1 MATNQPTY
9 AESSDV
15 RDIYPNID
23 KYDLKI
29 KLYNFVSDN
38 SYYVHYNSGIVN
50 NFFIDGKDQ
59 QSGYQ
64 VIGTTKS
71 TQVNYGSGYSATAT
85 SIVVDDG
92 TALTDD
98 TYIKIGSEILLIT
111 DITSDTLTV
120 TRGHFGTTA
129 ATIANDSNV
138 YKDFQPSSNGDW
150 LYDADNDFLIT
161 KQSSDPSDNL
171 CESGEDYAGIFTDQ
185 LYKASRYLDSYL
197 DPSMPRQAWKND
209 ENKYDYII
217 VRTTA
222 QICAYFLI
230 SAHDPDNEDALRI
243 KEEYEAT
250 LDKINEGGI
259 KLGFEVSADSSQGI
273 LREIYSS
280 GGLKPVDLRGKYRGS
295 VYDKI
300 RIEIE
305 TAGVIG
311 KAKYSVWAKGNDKLG
326 INKGSQVVTEEII
339 TGEYQALAGGLQIR
353 FGASTQAVKL
363 SCSTEV
369 LMTAEAVLHDVWEV
383 EVWGVGEEINDAR
396 GIKSANLTRS

>member
-1 MATNQPTY
+1 MNLVG
-9 AESSDV
+9 DV
-15 RDIYPNID
+15 
-23 KYDLKI
+23 
-29 KLYNFVSDN
+29 
-38 SYYVHYNSGIVN
+38 
-50 NFFIDGKDQ
+50 
-59 QSGYQ
+59 
-64 VIGTTKS
+64 
-71 TQVNYGSGYSATAT
+71 YSATAT

-98 TYIKIGSEILLIT
+98 TYIEIGNEILLIT
-111 DITSDTLTV
+111 NITSHTLTV

-129 ATIANDSNV
+129 AIISDNDNV
-138 YKDFQPSSNGDW
+138 YKHFQPSSNGDW

-171 CESGEDYAGIFTDQ
+171 CESGEDYARIFTNQ

-197 DPSMPRQAWKND
+197 DPSMPRQAWRND
-209 ENKYDYII
+209 EGSYDYII
-217 VRTTA
+217 IRTTA

-243 KEEYEAT
+243 KEEYETT
-250 LDKINEGGI
+250 LDKINSGHI

-273 LREIYSS
+273 LREIYST
-280 GGLKPVDLRGKYRGS
+280 GALKPVDLRGKYRGG

-311 KAKYSVWAKGNDKLG
+311 TAKMGVWVAGNDKLG
-326 INKGSQVVTEEII
+326 INKGSQVVTDEII
-339 TGEYQALAGGLQIR
+339 TGEYQTLAGGLQIR
-353 FGASTQAVKL
+353 FGASTQVEKL
-363 SCSTEV
+363 SGSTEEI
-369 LMTAEAVLHDVWEV
+369 MAAEAVLHDVWEV
-383 EVWGVGEEINDAR
+383 EVWGVGEEIDDAR

>member
-1 MATNQPTY
+1 MAINQPAY

-23 KYDLKI
+23 KYDLKV
-29 KLYNFVSDN
+29 KLYDFVADN
-38 SYYVHYNSGIVN
+38 SYYVHYNSGVVN
-50 NFFIDGKDQ
+50 NFFIDGKDLQ
-59 QSGYQ
+59 TGRQTIS
-64 VIGTTKS
+64 S
-71 TQVNYGSGYSATAT
+71 TADTRVDNESGYSATAT

-92 TALTDD
+92 DALTAA
-98 TYIKIGSEILLIT
+98 TYIKIGSEILFLVSKST
-111 DITSDTLTV
+111 NTLAV
-120 TRGHFGTTA
+120 TRGHFGTVASAIVDNA
-129 ATIANDSNV
+129 AV
-138 YKDFQPSSNGDW
+138 YNHFQPSVNGDW
-150 LYDADNDFLIT
+150 LYDSDNDFLIT
-161 KQSSDPSDNL
+161 KQGSDPSDNL
-171 CESGEDYAGIFTDQ
+171 CESGEDYASIFTDQ

-209 ENKYDYII
+209 EDKYDYII

-222 QICAYFLI
+222 QICANFLI
-230 SAHDPDNEDALRI
+230 SAHDPENEDALRI

-273 LREIYSS
+273 LREIYSTGS
-280 GGLKPVDLRGKYRGS
+280 LKPVDLRGKYRGG

-311 KAKYSVWAKGNDKLG
+311 TAKMGVWVKGNDKLG

-339 TGEYQALAGGLQIR
+339 TGEYQSLSGGLQIR
-353 FGASTQAVKL
+353 FGASTPTKL
-363 SCSTEV
+363 SGSTTD
-369 LMTAEAVLHDVWEV
+369 LLTASAVEHDVWEV
-383 EVWGVGEEINDAR
+383 EVWGVGEELNDAR